1 MFGIVVNK
9 EYVLEKGIVTEETID
24 IHPVVDDRII
34 ITNVAVDDFD
44 IIVQEYGFDIHSEEE
59 LLKLINQ

>member
-9 EYVLEKGIVTEETID
+9 ESALEKCIVTEETID
-24 IHPVVDDRII
+24 IHPFVDDRII

-44 IIVQEYGFDIHSEEE
+44 AIVQEYGFDIHSEEE

>member
-9 EYVLEKGIVTEETID
+9 EYALEKGIVTEETID
-24 IHPVVDDRII
+24 MHPVVDDNLI

-44 IIVQEYGFDIHSEEE
+44 VIVQEYGFDIHSEEE

>member
-9 EYVLEKGIVTEETID
+9 EYALEKGIVTEETID
-24 IHPVVDDRII
+24 VHPVVDDNLI

-44 IIVQEYGFDIHSEEE
+44 SIVQEYGFDIHSEEE

>member
-9 EYVLEKGIVTEETID
+9 EYALEKGIVTEETID
-24 IHPVVDDRII
+24 INPVVDDRII

-44 IIVQEYGFDIHSEEE
+44 TIVQEYGFDIHSEEE

>member
-9 EYVLEKGIVTEETID
+9 EYALEKGIVTEETID

-44 IIVQEYGFDIHSEEE
+44 VIVQEYGFDIHSEEE

>member
-9 EYVLEKGIVTEETID
+9 EYALEKGIVTEETID

-44 IIVQEYGFDIHSEEE
+44 SIVQEYGFDIHFEEE

>member
-9 EYVLEKGIVTEETID
+9 EYALEKGIVTEETID
-24 IHPVVDDRII
+24 IHPVVDDNLI
-34 ITNVAVDDFD
+34 ITNVAIDDFD
-44 IIVQEYGFDIHSEEE
+44 AIVQKYGFDIHSEEE

>member
-9 EYVLEKGIVTEETID
+9 EYALEKGIVTEETID
-24 IHPVVDDRII
+24 IHPVVDDNLI

-44 IIVQEYGFDIHSEEE
+44 SIVQEYGFDIHSEEE

>member
-9 EYVLEKGIVTEETID
+9 EYALEKGIVTEETID
-24 IHPVVDDRII
+24 IHPVIDDRII

-44 IIVQEYGFDIHSEEE
+44 TIVQEYGFDIHSEEE

>member
-9 EYVLEKGIVTEETID
+9 EYALEKGIVTEETID

-34 ITNVAVDDFD
+34 ITNIAVDDFD
-44 IIVQEYGFDIHSEEE
+44 AIVQEYGFDIHSEEE

>member
-9 EYVLEKGIVTEETID
+9 EYALEKGIVTEETID
-24 IHPVVDDRII
+24 VHPVVDDRII

-44 IIVQEYGFDIHSEEE
+44 TIVQKYGFDIHSEEE

>member
-9 EYVLEKGIVTEETID
+9 EYALEKGIVTEETID
-24 IHPVVDDRII
+24 IHPVVDDNLI
-34 ITNVAVDDFD
+34 ITNVAIDDFD
-44 IIVQEYGFDIHSEEE
+44 TIVQEYGFDIHSEEE

>member
-9 EYVLEKGIVTEETID
+9 EYALEKGIVTEETID
-24 IHPVVDDRII
+24 IHPVVDDNLI

-44 IIVQEYGFDIHSEEE
+44 TIVQEYGFDIHSEEE

>member
-9 EYVLEKGIVTEETID
+9 EYALEKGIVTEETID
-24 IHPVVDDRII
+24 IHPVVDDNLI
-34 ITNVAVDDFD
+34 ITNIAVDDFD
-44 IIVQEYGFDIHSEEE
+44 TIVQEYGFDIHSEEE

>member
-9 EYVLEKGIVTEETID
+9 EYALEKGIVTEETID
-24 IHPVVDDRII
+24 IHPVVDDNLI

-44 IIVQEYGFDIHSEEE
+44 DIVQEYGFDIHSEEE